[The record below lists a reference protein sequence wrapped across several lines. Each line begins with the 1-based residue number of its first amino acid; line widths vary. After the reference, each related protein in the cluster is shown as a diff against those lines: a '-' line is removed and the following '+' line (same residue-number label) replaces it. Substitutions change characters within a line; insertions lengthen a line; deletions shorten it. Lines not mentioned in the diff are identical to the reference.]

1 MRGIFGARALPAV
14 TMFIRE
20 SFLPGISNQLALGG
34 IVVAIALYT
43 LYHVRPAIPFCLA
56 QEC

>member
-1 MRGIFGARALPAV
+1 
-14 TMFIRE
+14 MFIRE
-20 SFLPGISNQLALGG
+20 SFLPGFSNQLALGG